1 MTYPI
6 SGKRVSNL
14 APWATSDP
22 ASNILEVAARGLVV
36 GVGVVVDGAQPRGVD
51 DLEVYIEGADFEVVV
66 VTHLDGVGPELLA
79 RLEHGDEILAGPE
92 ID

>member
-6 SGKRVSNL
+6 SGKRVSNH
-14 APWATSDP
+14 APWAPSDP
-22 ASNILEVAARGLVV
+22 ASLEVAARGLVV